1 MAEYEFL
8 PVTTTTTTT
17 NHDHLDYDEDEEEGD
32 DDTYY
37 CAPTFTSTTTTT
49 TTTTTTSTTAAIT
62 QAAVVAE
69 AKQERYISHIM
80 IIDDH
85 RCKYPQCLEPW
96 CTDAM
101 CILGAPHSWRRFAAD
116 QGIFQTVHESLVTSV
131 RM

>member
-32 DDTYY
+32 DDTHY
-37 CAPTFTSTTTTT
+37 CAPTFTSTT

-80 IIDDH
+80 SLDDH

>member
-37 CAPTFTSTTTTT
+37 CAPTFTSTT

>member
-37 CAPTFTSTTTTT
+37 CAPTFTSTTT